1 MVFHIGVGS
10 DVVCSTLIGN
20 SESRVTWDRQ
30 QVGSPTLFYARKTKY
45 KHRYRPGENDTQN
58 DMAAM
63 ANEYLYINTRD
74 ELVRLDCHKIVYFEG
89 DSNYTNI
96 VLINKQ
102 KVSVCINL
110 CRMQQLLSENLRER
124 ASNFA
129 RIGKRFIVNLNFVYR
144 VQPLQKSL
152 VVTDGVNFTFQLG
165 ISKEALKQL
174 KDILVRIA
182 YNNGNQPL
190 LPKWTLS

>member
-1 MVFHIGVGS
+1 M
-10 DVVCSTLIGN
+10 
-20 SESRVTWDRQ
+20 
-30 QVGSPTLFYARKTKY
+30 ATK
-45 KHRYRPGENDTQN
+45 
-58 DMAAM
+58 
-63 ANEYLYINTRD
+63 YLYINTRD
-74 ELVRLDCHKIVYFEG
+74 ELVRLDCSKIVYMEG

-102 KVSVCINL
+102 KVSICMNL
-110 CRMQQLLSENLRER
+110 CNMQQFMSESLREY

-174 KDILVRIA
+174 KDILVR
-182 YNNGNQPL
+182 
-190 LPKWTLS
+190 KVSD